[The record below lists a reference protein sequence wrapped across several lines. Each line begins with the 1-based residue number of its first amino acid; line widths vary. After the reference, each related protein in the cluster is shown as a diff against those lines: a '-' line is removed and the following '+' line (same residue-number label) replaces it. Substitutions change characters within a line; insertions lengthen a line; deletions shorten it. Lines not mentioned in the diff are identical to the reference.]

1 MMTIKPT
8 TFPEQ
13 LTLSF
18 RKQDALIA
26 ILAFLTLIG
35 VAAGVGR
42 LFTGLQGST
51 GLSDHYAWGIWIGFD
66 FSLIAFAGTGFT
78 LAALVHIFHVKRLA
92 PAVRPAILAGLLGY
106 CTVLALLVLDLGRPD
121 RFYNFIIFWN
131 IHSPLFEV
139 SWCIL
144 TYTTVLVIEVSPC
157 CLEKA
162 NCTRLCSLVK
172 KFMVPVT
179 ILGVTLSTLHQSTL
193 GTLYLNMPHRLNA
206 LWYSPL
212 LPVMF
217 FISAVMAGLAMA
229 IIVYKAA
236 MRVKAQPEQGR
247 VVTGLGWGIV
257 AVGLLYLLVKLGE
270 WALAGELPLLLA
282 FDSMS
287 WLALAEI
294 GACFLLPLLLW
305 VIPAVR
311 RSTVGQWTVPLLV
324 LLGVLM
330 NRFNATMFAQL
341 IPPGTSYTP
350 HILEWLSTIGLL
362 AGMVLVWL
370 LAVKYLP
377 IGEEETSAH

>member
-1 MMTIKPT
+1 MMTVKPT
-8 TFPEQ
+8 AYPEQ
-13 LTLSF
+13 LTLDF

-26 ILAFLTLIG
+26 ILACLTLIG

-42 LFTGLQGST
+42 LFTGLEGST
-51 GLSDHYAWGIWIGFD
+51 GLTDQYAWGIWIGFD

-78 LAALVHIFHVKRLA
+78 MAALVHIFHVKSLA

-106 CTVLALLVLDLGRPD
+106 CAVLALLVLDLGRPD

-131 IHSPLFEV
+131 IHSPLFEI
-139 SWCIL
+139 SWCVL

-172 KFMVPVT
+172 KFMIPVT

-193 GTLYLNMPHRLNA
+193 GTLYLNMPHRLHP
-206 LWYSPL
+206 LWYSSL

-217 FISAVMAGLAMA
+217 FVSAVLAGLAMA
-229 IIVYKAA
+229 IVVYKGA

-257 AVGLLYLLVKLGE
+257 AVGILYLLVKGGE
-270 WALAGELPLLLA
+270 WVLTGKLPLLLA

-287 WLALAEI
+287 WLAFTEI
-294 GACFLLPLLLW
+294 GLGVLLPLLLW
-305 VIPAVR
+305 TIPAVR
-311 RSTVGQWTVPLLV
+311 RTTVGQWGVPLLV
-324 LLGVLM
+324 LLGVLL

-341 IPPGTSYTP
+341 LPPGTSYTP
-350 HILEWLSTIGLL
+350 HILEWLSTIGIL

-377 IGEEETSAH
+377 IGEGESAEH

>member
-1 MMTIKPT
+1 MI
-8 TFPEQ
+8 
-13 LTLSF
+13 
-18 RKQDALIA
+18 
-26 ILAFLTLIG
+26 
-35 VAAGVGR
+35 
-42 LFTGLQGST
+42 
-51 GLSDHYAWGIWIGFD
+51 
-66 FSLIAFAGTGFT
+66 
-78 LAALVHIFHVKRLA
+78 
-92 PAVRPAILAGLLGY
+92 
-106 CTVLALLVLDLGRPD
+106 
-121 RFYNFIIFWN
+121 
-131 IHSPLFEV
+131 
-139 SWCIL
+139 
-144 TYTTVLVIEVSPC
+144 
-157 CLEKA
+157 
-162 NCTRLCSLVK
+162 
-172 KFMVPVT
+172 PVT

-217 FISAVMAGLAMA
+217 FISAVLAGLAMA

-236 MRVKAQPEQGR
+236 MRVKAQPEQER
-247 VVTGLGWGIV
+247 VVAGLGWGIV

-270 WALAGELPLLLA
+270 WALAGELPMLLA

-294 GACFLLPLLLW
+294 GACVLLPLLLW
-305 VIPAVR
+305 AIPAVR

-330 NRFNATMFAQL
+330 NRFNATMFAQS

-377 IGEEETSAH
+377 IREEEAPGH